1 MTLSSYEYN
10 YTDSSAFI
18 EENSEKKFL
27 LSHCTEI
34 EEDQKIPCFFY
45 GKFIDSFIISRC
57 LSVLA
62 RTVKS
67 HFSIRPEQ
75 RAAMRDPI
83 VSVGSGEIRFEG
95 FSSCAGVYAR
105 VDVRKDAV
113 DGEFLASGCT
123 NVDFNDPIIR
133 AFNMVNRSE
142 TMILGVGHDHLKIT
156 TPAGSVTEKKVSL
169 PDKWI
174 RGLGNVQYYLSQ
186 MESAFQMTRIQAV
199 ELFKALPAGAVKSDY
214 FLTENTNGYFLSPI
228 EKENSVRLG
237 GVHRLNLIRTLL
249 PFIESVSVY
258 RDPEEQ
264 CSAFN
269 LHFKDVNMLFVFSA
283 GIYRGFSGEGKNLE
297 NLTEE
302 IPEEWIIGIS
312 SLFRT
317 NETFNPKELVLEN
330 SLSQEMMINALASLY
345 SIGLLGFDLDSRKHY
360 YRRLPFKLSR
370 LLSFNPRLVK
380 AKKAVERD
388 EVRILNRT
396 EHLIEAE
403 VKGSGDVVHRVL
415 IQNNKPRCTCKWYTD
430 HETSRGLCR
439 HILSV
444 RMHLS
449 QQSDSYTASESSL

>member
-1 MTLSSYEYN
+1 MKLSSYEYN
-10 YTDSSAFI
+10 YADSSAFI
-18 EENSEKKFL
+18 EENSEKKFI

-34 EEDQKIPCFFY
+34 EEDHKIPCFFY
-45 GKFIDSFIISRC
+45 GRFIDSFIISKC
-57 LSVLA
+57 LSTLA

-67 HFSIRPEQ
+67 HFSIRPDQ

-105 VDVRKDAV
+105 VDIQKDAA

-133 AFNMVNRSE
+133 AFNMINRSE
-142 TMILGVGHDHLKIT
+142 NMVLGVGYDHLKVT
-156 TPAGSVTEKKVSL
+156 TSNASVTEKKVSL
-169 PDKWI
+169 PDRWI
-174 RGLGNVQYYLSQ
+174 RGLGNVQYYLSK
-186 MESAFQMTRIQAV
+186 MEYICQLNRVQTV
-199 ELFKALPAGAVKSDY
+199 EMFKDLPSGAVKGDY
-214 FLTENTNGYFLSPI
+214 FLTENTKGYFLSPI
-228 EKENSVRLG
+228 QKGKYVRIG
-237 GVHRLNLIRTLL
+237 GIHRLNLIRTLL
-249 PFIESVSVY
+249 PFIESMSVY
-258 RDPEEQ
+258 GDPEEQ

-269 LHFKDVNMLFVFSA
+269 LHFKDVNMVFVFSA

-302 IPEEWIIGIS
+302 IPEELIIGIN

-317 NETFNPKELVLEN
+317 NERFNPHNLLIEN
-330 SLSQEMMINALASLY
+330 GLSESRMMNALSSLY
-345 SIGLLGFDLDSRKHY
+345 SIGLLGFDLEDRKHY

-370 LLSFNPRLVK
+370 LLSFNPRLLK
-380 AKKAVERD
+380 AHKALENN
-388 EVRILNRT
+388 EVVILKRT
-396 EHLIEAE
+396 EDLIEAE
-403 VKGSGDVVHRVL
+403 VKGSADITHRVI
-415 IQNNKPRCTCKWYTD
+415 IQNGIPRCTCKWYTD
-430 HETSRGLCR
+430 HTTSRGLCR